1 MKTGSLSPRRPSL
14 KPVMTGTDSRPSFQY
29 QKNDYSIR
37 NEMMLSH
44 AQQEDENMN
53 LSSIRQAIDEQA
65 AERATR
71 LGMERDV
78 LPSLPSMQKF
88 ATILMAKNLA
98 GIPTLLNQWTDRH
111 VGKTV
116 SIHFD
121 DLRLSTFAPGDFRLL
136 FEVVKERNAETLV
149 LDEVQDIQEWERFC

>member
-1 MKTGSLSPRRPSL
+1 
-14 KPVMTGTDSRPSFQY
+14 
-29 QKNDYSIR
+29 
-37 NEMMLSH
+37 
-44 AQQEDENMN
+44 MN

-88 ATILMAKNLA
+88 ATIVTGVRRSGKS
-98 GIPTLLNQWTDRH
+98 TLLNQWTDRH